1 MVGPVLKMAG
11 STALRKAELVYER
24 LKKLSCLP
32 LEGVYVSSPE
42 NIHELLCTPSVIRL
56 GVLEWLCTRAYPPLQ
71 KQFSTLKESE
81 GEIKIKEM
89 AKLGFELMLCH
100 EGDVDLI
107 KGLVP
112 SSRQLFLMESLL
124 NIIEMPR
131 NISRVS
137 GLECSSESVDEAF
150 TNCAFENEKLLHEI
164 FYSHQLQATLTPECN
179 PWPADL
185 QPLLLKKE
193 LPESAHQ
200 SDKNTIISQHLEE
213 LQKISTALHELK
225 EECTFLCIPVP
236 GSETV
241 IQTLKLAMTDFHQL
255 IAAFTQV
262 YENEFQEHCNHPAP
276 RLSPCGPLFQS
287 VYCLLESCSQELK
300 AVAQFTETSNTI
312 TEVVRKRQ
320 QIKESFG
327 GGSTVTL
334 YEKIKEIKHNYELF
348 LSALQ

>member
-1 MVGPVLKMAG
+1 MAG
-11 STALRKAELVYER
+11 GTELRKAGEVFER
-24 LKKLSCLP
+24 LQKLSCLP
-32 LEGVYVSSPE
+32 LKGVYVSGPQ

-56 GVLEWLCTRAYPPLQ
+56 GVLEWLCTRVYPPLQ
-71 KQFSTLKESE
+71 EQFSSLKESE
-81 GEIKIKEM
+81 GEMKIKEM

-100 EGDVDLI
+100 EGDIDLI

-112 SSRQLFLMESLL
+112 SSRQLLLIESLL
-124 NIIEMPR
+124 DIIQMPPNIF
-131 NISRVS
+131 RVS
-137 GLECSSESVDEAF
+137 GLECSSQCVDEAF
-150 TNCAFENEKLLHEI
+150 VNCAYENEKLLHEI
-164 FYSHQLQATLTPECN
+164 FSSPHFQATLTPECN

-185 QPLLLKKE
+185 QPLLLKEE

-200 SDKNTIISQHLEE
+200 SDQHTRISQHLEE
-213 LQKISTALHELK
+213 LQKISTALHDLK
-225 EECTFLCIPVP
+225 EECTFLCSPVP
-236 GSETV
+236 GSETI

-287 VYCLLESCSQELK
+287 VHCLLESCSKELE
-300 AVAQFTETSNTI
+300 AVAQFTATSNTI

-320 QIKESFG
+320 QTKESWG
-327 GGSTVTL
+327 GGSITTL
-334 YEKIKEIKHNYELF
+334 HEKIKELKHNYELF